1 MDNYYWDQVIKEE
14 NGRWECKLCNGSFSG
29 GTSRIK
35 AHLDHI
41 KGGGIEPCPYGG
53 VHSHTASTSSNPF
66 EGHQGK
72 FDAVLL
78 IL

>member
-1 MDNYYWDQVIKEE
+1 MGNYYWDQVIKEE
-14 NGRWECKLCNGSFSG
+14 NGRLKCKLCNGSFG
-29 GTSRIK
+29 GGASSIK

-41 KGGGIEPCPYGG
+41 KGGGIDPCPYGG
-53 VHSHTASTSSNPF
+53 VHSHTASTSSNTF

-72 FDAVLL
+72 FEAVLL